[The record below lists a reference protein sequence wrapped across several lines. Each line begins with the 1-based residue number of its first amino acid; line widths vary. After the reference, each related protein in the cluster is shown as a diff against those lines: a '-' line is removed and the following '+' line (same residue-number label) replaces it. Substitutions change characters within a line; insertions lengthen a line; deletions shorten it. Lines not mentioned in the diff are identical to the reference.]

1 MSGITE
7 SKKRDFITQLI
18 AIIADNSQ
26 LLTDKG
32 FDPASK
38 ITVLKDQEE
47 LVEGSEA
54 AEKKAYAAAKDATAA
69 SNTALDVAYKHAS
82 DTVDLMAG
90 LLGKKNNLVLEIKKL
105 RK

>member
-7 SKKRDFITQLI
+7 SKKRDFITQLTT
-18 AIIADNSQ
+18 IIADNSQ

-38 ITVLKDQEE
+38 VTVLKDQDK
-47 LVEGSEA
+47 LVDGSEA

-69 SNTALDVAYKHAS
+69 SNAALDVAYNHAS

-90 LLGKKNNLVLEIKKL
+90 LLGKKHNLVLEIRKL